1 MSTLK
6 VPVWLLMV
14 LVMALLLMAA
24 GNVALGVMYD
34 NTSQALTD
42 LRGDVDSKNQ
52 EAEDKL
58 AELTKERDARQAELE
73 RQYIEGEVTDAQR
86 VEEIQRLTGELRD
99 RPVRVRYLSAPG
111 GSSGGGADGKAIA
124 SAQPGAENPSA
135 SSGVLPDA
143 NTRRLVAAVDE
154 VEVLSAAY
162 ASCRQALTAGSG

>member
-73 RQYIEGEVTDAQR
+73 RQYTEGLQ
-86 VEEIQRLTGELRD
+86 Q
-99 RPVRVRYLSAPG
+99 
-111 GSSGGGADGKAIA
+111 
-124 SAQPGAENPSA
+124 
-135 SSGVLPDA
+135 
-143 NTRRLVAAVDE
+143 
-154 VEVLSAAY
+154 
-162 ASCRQALTAGSG
+162 